1 MGADMIFWY
10 FGFQLGILIS
20 LIMIFFKLGA
30 VVEVLNH
37 HFVQVHDKQDDMM
50 KELEHIESNTK

>member
-1 MGADMIFWY
+1 MGSDMIFWY
-10 FGFQLGILIS
+10 FGFQLAILIS

-37 HFVQVHDKQDDMM
+37 HFVQIDSNQSKMIE
-50 KELEHIESNTK
+50 ELEHIEKV

>member
-1 MGADMIFWY
+1 MGTDMVFWY
-10 FGFQLGILIS
+10 FVFQLGILIS
-20 LIMIFFKLGA
+20 LLMIFFKLGA

-37 HFVQVHDKQDDMM
+37 WFYKIEDKQDNII

>member
-10 FGFQLGILIS
+10 FGFQLAILCC
-20 LIMIFFKLGA
+20 LVMIFFKLGA

-37 HFVQVHDKQDDMM
+37 WFYKIEGKQDDMI
-50 KELEHIESNTK
+50 KELERIESNTN

>member
-1 MGADMIFWY
+1 MGTVTNWDLLI
-10 FGFQLGILIS
+10 QVGILIG
-20 LIMIFFKLGA
+20 LLMIFFKLGA

>member
-20 LIMIFFKLGA
+20 LIMIFFKLGV

-37 HFVQVHDKQDDMM
+37 HFVQLESNQDKMIE
-50 KELEHIESNTK
+50 ELEHIEKV